1 LRIKGAAKKGV
12 TAMKRIIA
20 ILTILT
26 LLLSLTTG
34 CWNRRELNELA
45 ITLAM
50 GLDLT
55 KDGKYLVTAQV
66 VNPSEIAGKDGGGGG
81 DSPVVLYQEKGETV
95 FEAIRKMTKESP
107 RRIYPSHLRMLI
119 ISESLA
125 KKGIGKPLDLLSRDW
140 ELRSDF
146 YVAIAKGKRAEE
158 VLKVPT
164 PLEKI
169 PANKMFDNLEV
180 SSKAWSATSAVT
192 LDELITDMVS
202 PGKEPVLTGITADI
216 KGDKKTAMGKENV
229 QLMDNPAKIYYN
241 QLAVFK
247 KDKLIGWLNENQS
260 KTYNLVTN
268 KEYSTVVNIPCPNG
282 GKAVFQVTKSN
293 SKVKGK
299 IRNGRPEIDVN
310 IQVEGNIGEVECKV
324 DLSKQETIDM
334 LEKSYE
340 KEKRDIL
347 VKGVKYVQ
355 EKYKV
360 DIFGFGDAIHR
371 AEPKAWNRLK
381 KDWNKNFED
390 LQVNIHLNGE
400 IRRVGTIG
408 NSFLNDIK

>member
-1 LRIKGAAKKGV
+1 
-12 TAMKRIIA
+12 MKRIIT
-20 ILTILT
+20 ILTVLT

-66 VNPSEIAGKDGGGGG
+66 VNPSEIAGDKGGGGG
-81 DSPVVLYQEKGETV
+81 DSPVVIYQEKGETV

-107 RRIYPSHLRMLI
+107 RKIYPSHLRMLI
-119 ISESLA
+119 IGESLA

-146 YVAIAKGKRAEE
+146 YVAVSKGVRAEE

-164 PLEKI
+164 SLEKT

-180 SSKAWSATSAVT
+180 SAEAWSATSAVM

-202 PGKEPVLTGITADI
+202 PGKQPVLTGITADI
-216 KGDKKTAMGKENV
+216 KGDKRTTLSKQNV
-229 QLMDNPAKIYYN
+229 ELIDTPAKIYFN

-260 KTYNLVTN
+260 KTYNIITN
-268 KEYSTVVNIPCPNG
+268 KEVSTVVNIPCPDG
-282 GKAVFQVTKSN
+282 GKAVYQVTKSD

-299 IRNGRPEIDVN
+299 IRNGRPEIDIN
-310 IQVEGNIGEVECKV
+310 IQVEGNVGEVECKV

-340 KEKRDIL
+340 KEKKEIL
-347 VKGVKYVQ
+347 VKSVKQIQ

-371 AEPKAWNRLK
+371 TDPKAWSKLK
-381 KDWNKNFED
+381 KDWDKNFED
-390 LQVNIHLNGE
+390 LKVNIQLNGE